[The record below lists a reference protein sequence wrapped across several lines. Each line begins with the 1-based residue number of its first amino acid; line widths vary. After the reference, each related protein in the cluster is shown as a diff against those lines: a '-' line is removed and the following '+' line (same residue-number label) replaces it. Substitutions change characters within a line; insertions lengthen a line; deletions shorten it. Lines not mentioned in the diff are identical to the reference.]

1 VRQADLELIEQHLEP
16 LRTAKDRHEAT
27 LNTLLKS
34 ISKIRAQVKDLKRD
48 RGAHS
53 TSIEQGLASIRSL
66 LTRANRAA
74 REQGIIEED
83 PELDVSEP
91 AVNVAPTRDQIVRAA
106 RAKSEGS
113 VL

>member
-1 VRQADLELIEQHLEP
+1 VRQADLELIETHLEP

-27 LNTLLKS
+27 IGTLLESVRKM
-34 ISKIRAQVKDLKRD
+34 RAQIKDLKRD

-74 REQGIIEED
+74 REQGIIEEET
-83 PELDVSEP
+83 ELDIP
-91 AVNVAPTRDQIVRAA
+91 APNPNVALTRDQIVRAA

>member
-1 VRQADLELIEQHLEP
+1 MRQADLELIETHLEP

-34 ISKIRAQVKDLKRD
+34 VSKIRAQIKDLKRD

-74 REQGIIEED
+74 REQGIINED
-83 PELDVSEP
+83 PELDTAAVEP
-91 AVNVAPTRDQIVRAA
+91 NVPITRDQIVRAA
-106 RAKSEGS
+106 RAKAEGS